1 MGRIRMNGGETTGKG
16 HYWNL
21 KNGHSV
27 HFNAEGQLPGS
38 DSDHYYKLPVI
49 MVIMAGPVIGLAY
62 AIFLPFIG
70 IAMTLTL
77 LAKKLAGAVQQLTQR
92 VVVFPW
98 APSEAYLAGKKKEDD
113 KKTGTQND
121 PGK

>member
-1 MGRIRMNGGETTGKG
+1 MERIKRNGGEVVGKG

-21 KNGHSV
+21 RNGHSV
-27 HFNAEGQLPGS
+27 HFNEENPLPGS

-70 IAMTLTL
+70 IAMTLAL
-77 LAKKLAGAVQQLTQR
+77 LAKKLMGGVQQLTQR

-98 APSEAYLAGKKKEDD
+98 APSEAYLAGKKNEND
-113 KKTGTQND
+113 KQAETKRDQN
-121 PGK
+121 K

>member
-1 MGRIRMNGGETTGKG
+1 MGRIKVNGGETVGKG

-27 HFNAEGQLPGS
+27 HLNAEGQLPGS

-49 MVIMAGPVIGLAY
+49 MVILAGPVIGLAY

-77 LAKKLAGAVQQLTQR
+77 LAKKLMGAVQELTQR

-98 APSEAYLAGKKKEDD
+98 APSEAYLAGKKKEAA
-113 KKTGTQND
+113 KKTETKPEQ
-121 PGK
+121 GK